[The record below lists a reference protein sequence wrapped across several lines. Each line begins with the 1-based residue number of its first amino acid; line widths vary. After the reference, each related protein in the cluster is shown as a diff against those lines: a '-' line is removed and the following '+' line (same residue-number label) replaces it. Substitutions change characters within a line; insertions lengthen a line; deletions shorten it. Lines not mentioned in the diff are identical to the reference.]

1 MIQITFS
8 YCRRGDD
15 GTEQHGKRKEKEAS
29 KKTGKSGSKG
39 DESLSGKSKQEMYA
53 DFVNIVLPI
62 AEQNAFL
69 QMIYLTLMTARD
81 KFGFGKERLTRLA
94 DGIINSYE
102 CILSGHVT
110 LQEMSDEI
118 YRITEHRFELSEDD
132 LLDMAKKAVGE
143 EGK

>member
-1 MIQITFS
+1 MA
-8 YCRRGDD
+8 RNNMAK
-15 GTEQHGKRKEKEAS
+15 GKKKKPPRKLEKAVRKEMNRFRE
-29 KKTGKSGSKG
+29 
-39 DESLSGKSKQEMYA
+39 KSKQEMYA
-53 DFVNIVLPI
+53 DVVNIVLPI

-94 DGIINSYE
+94 DGIINRYE
-102 CILSGHVT
+102 GILSGHVT

>member
-1 MIQITFS
+1 MA
-8 YCRRGDD
+8 RNNMAK
-15 GTEQHGKRKEKEAS
+15 GKKKKPPRKLEKAVRKEMNRFRE
-29 KKTGKSGSKG
+29 
-39 DESLSGKSKQEMYA
+39 KSKQEMYA
-53 DFVNIVLPI
+53 DVVNIVLPI

-132 LLDMAKKAVGE
+132 LLDMAKKAMGE
-143 EGK
+143 EK

>member
-1 MIQITFS
+1 MA
-8 YCRRGDD
+8 RNNMAK
-15 GTEQHGKRKEKEAS
+15 GKKKKLPRKLEKAVRKEMNRFRE
-29 KKTGKSGSKG
+29 
-39 DESLSGKSKQEMYA
+39 KSKQEMYA
-53 DFVNIVLPI
+53 DVVNIVLPI

>member
-1 MIQITFS
+1 
-8 YCRRGDD
+8 
-15 GTEQHGKRKEKEAS
+15 
-29 KKTGKSGSKG
+29 
-39 DESLSGKSKQEMYA
+39 MYA
-53 DFVNIVLPI
+53 DVVNIVLPI

>member
-1 MIQITFS
+1 MA
-8 YCRRGDD
+8 RNNMAK
-15 GTEQHGKRKEKEAS
+15 GKKKKPPRKLEKAVRKEMNRFRE
-29 KKTGKSGSKG
+29 
-39 DESLSGKSKQEMYA
+39 KSKQEMYA

-69 QMIYLTLMTARD
+69 QMIYLTMMTARD

-94 DGIINSYE
+94 DGIINNYE

-132 LLDMAKKAVGE
+132 LLDMAKKAIGE
-143 EGK
+143 EK

>member
-1 MIQITFS
+1 MA
-8 YCRRGDD
+8 RNNMAK
-15 GTEQHGKRKEKEAS
+15 GKKKKPPRKLEKAVRKEMNRFRE
-29 KKTGKSGSKG
+29 
-39 DESLSGKSKQEMYA
+39 KSKQEMYA

-69 QMIYLTLMTARD
+69 QMIYLTRMTARD

-94 DGIINSYE
+94 DGIINNYE

-132 LLDMAKKAVGE
+132 LLDMAKKAMGE
-143 EGK
+143 EK

>member
-1 MIQITFS
+1 MA
-8 YCRRGDD
+8 RNNMAK
-15 GTEQHGKRKEKEAS
+15 GKKKKPPRKLEKAVRKEMNRFRE
-29 KKTGKSGSKG
+29 
-39 DESLSGKSKQEMYA
+39 KSKQEMYA
-53 DFVNIVLPI
+53 DFVNTVLPI

-69 QMIYLTLMTARD
+69 QMIYLTMMTARD

-94 DGIINSYE
+94 DGIINNYE

-132 LLDMAKKAVGE
+132 LLDMAKKAMGE
-143 EGK
+143 EK

>member
-1 MIQITFS
+1 MARNNMTKAKKKRPPSELEKIT
-8 YCRRGDD
+8 RR
-15 GTEQHGKRKEKEAS
+15 EMNKFLRQQ
-29 KKTGKSGSKG
+29 KK
-39 DESLSGKSKQEMYA
+39 EMYS
-53 DFVNIVLPI
+53 DFEQIILPI

-69 QMIYLTLMTARD
+69 QMIYLTMITAHD

-102 CILSGHVT
+102 CLLSGHVT

-132 LLDMAKKAVGE
+132 LLEMAKKALGE
-143 EGK
+143 EK

>member
-1 MIQITFS
+1 MA
-8 YCRRGDD
+8 RNNMAK
-15 GTEQHGKRKEKEAS
+15 GKKKKPPRKLEKAVRKEMNRFRE
-29 KKTGKSGSKG
+29 
-39 DESLSGKSKQEMYA
+39 KSKQEMYA

-69 QMIYLTLMTARD
+69 QMIYLAMMTARD

-94 DGIINSYE
+94 DGIINNYE

>member
-1 MIQITFS
+1 MA
-8 YCRRGDD
+8 RNNMAK
-15 GTEQHGKRKEKEAS
+15 GKKKKPPRKLEKAVRKEMNRFRE
-29 KKTGKSGSKG
+29 
-39 DESLSGKSKQEMYA
+39 KSKQEMYA
-53 DFVNIVLPI
+53 DVVNIVLPI

-94 DGIINSYE
+94 DGIINNYE

-132 LLDMAKKAVGE
+132 LLDMAKKAMGE
-143 EGK
+143 EK

>member
-1 MIQITFS
+1 MA
-8 YCRRGDD
+8 RNNMAK
-15 GTEQHGKRKEKEAS
+15 GKKKKPPRKLEKAVRKEMNRFRE
-29 KKTGKSGSKG
+29 
-39 DESLSGKSKQEMYA
+39 KSKQEMYA

-132 LLDMAKKAVGE
+132 LLDLAKKAGGAD
-143 EGK
+143 GK

>member
-1 MIQITFS
+1 MAK
-8 YCRRGDD
+8 
-15 GTEQHGKRKEKEAS
+15 GKKKKPPRKLEKAVRKEMNRFRE
-29 KKTGKSGSKG
+29 
-39 DESLSGKSKQEMYA
+39 KSKQEMYA
-53 DFVNIVLPI
+53 DVVNIVLPI

>member
-1 MIQITFS
+1 MA
-8 YCRRGDD
+8 RNNMAK
-15 GTEQHGKRKEKEAS
+15 GKKKKPPRKLEKAVRKEMNRFRE
-29 KKTGKSGSKG
+29 
-39 DESLSGKSKQEMYA
+39 KSKQEMYA

-69 QMIYLTLMTARD
+69 QMIYLTMMTARD

-94 DGIINSYE
+94 DGIINNYE

-132 LLDMAKKAVGE
+132 LLDMAKKAMGE
-143 EGK
+143 EK

>member
-1 MIQITFS
+1 MA
-8 YCRRGDD
+8 RNNMAK
-15 GTEQHGKRKEKEAS
+15 GKKKKPPRKLEKAVRKEMNRFRE
-29 KKTGKSGSKG
+29 
-39 DESLSGKSKQEMYA
+39 KSKQEMYA
-53 DFVNIVLPI
+53 DVVNIVLPI

>member
-1 MIQITFS
+1 MA
-8 YCRRGDD
+8 RNNMAK
-15 GTEQHGKRKEKEAS
+15 GKKKKPPRKLEKAVRKEMNRFRE
-29 KKTGKSGSKG
+29 
-39 DESLSGKSKQEMYA
+39 KSKQEMYA
-53 DFVNIVLPI
+53 DFVNIVLLI

-69 QMIYLTLMTARD
+69 QMIYLTMMTARD

-94 DGIINSYE
+94 DGIINNYE

-132 LLDMAKKAVGE
+132 LLDMAKKAMGE
-143 EGK
+143 EK

>member
-1 MIQITFS
+1 MA
-8 YCRRGDD
+8 RNNMAK
-15 GTEQHGKRKEKEAS
+15 GKKKKPPRKLEKAVRKEMNRFRE
-29 KKTGKSGSKG
+29 
-39 DESLSGKSKQEMYA
+39 KSKQEMYA
-53 DFVNIVLPI
+53 DVVNIVLPI

-69 QMIYLTLMTARD
+69 QMIYLTMMTARD

-94 DGIINSYE
+94 DGIINNYE

>member
-1 MIQITFS
+1 MA
-8 YCRRGDD
+8 RNNMAK
-15 GTEQHGKRKEKEAS
+15 GKKKKPPRKLEKAVRKEMNRFRE
-29 KKTGKSGSKG
+29 
-39 DESLSGKSKQEMYA
+39 KSKQEMYA
-53 DFVNIVLPI
+53 DVVNIVLPI
-62 AEQNAFL
+62 AEQNTFL
-69 QMIYLTLMTARD
+69 QMIYLTMMTARD

-94 DGIINSYE
+94 DGIINNYE

>member
-1 MIQITFS
+1 MA
-8 YCRRGDD
+8 RNNMAK
-15 GTEQHGKRKEKEAS
+15 GKKKKPPRKLEKAVRKEMNRFRE
-29 KKTGKSGSKG
+29 
-39 DESLSGKSKQEMYA
+39 KSKQEMYA